1 MPICQKCSSQFPNWY
16 KIGDKTHNLY
26 RRKYCL
32 ECSPFGK
39 HNTKQL
45 VLIEKSDKKCI
56 CSNCNRE
63 YIYSRKKGNSS
74 VKCNS
79 CYVAQFRNNRKEKAV
94 KLLGG
99 KCCKCGYDKCLK
111 ALQFHHI
118 DPNKKNFEISSSS
131 SKVSWNVIE
140 KELKKCILVCANCHA
155 EIHDGI
161 TEV

>member
-1 MPICQKCSSQFPNWY
+1 MPICQKCNSQFPNWY

-45 VLIEKSDKKCI
+45 ILKEKSDKKCI
-56 CSNCNRE
+56 CSNCNKE

-74 VKCNS
+74 VRCNS
-79 CYVAQFRNNRKEKAV
+79 CYVTRFRTNRKEKAV

-99 KCCKCGYDKCLK
+99 KCCKCGYNKCLK
-111 ALQFHHI
+111 ALQFHHL
-118 DPNKKNFEISSSS
+118 DPAQKNFEISSNTG
-131 SKVSWNVIE
+131 KLSWNVLE
-140 KELKKCILVCANCHA
+140 QELKKCILVCANCHA
-155 EIHDGI
+155 EIHDKA